1 MGGIRMT
8 IGEIVGRKIKEYR
21 KEHKITQL
29 DFAMDTY
36 MSVAY
41 VSKFERGLV
50 TNPTQA
56 TLVHIANC
64 LGMTVEQLIHDDFAD
79 DTAVREAKTDADS
92 ELFME
97 WLRVYRE
104 VPEWKKRQTRVI
116 MHALL
121 YKEKEDTAP

>member
-1 MGGIRMT
+1 
-8 IGEIVGRKIKEYR
+8 
-21 KEHKITQL
+21 
-29 DFAMDTY
+29 MDTY

>member
-1 MGGIRMT
+1 M
-8 IGEIVGRKIKEYR
+8 
-21 KEHKITQL
+21 
-29 DFAMDTY
+29 
-36 MSVAY
+36 
-41 VSKFERGLV
+41 
-50 TNPTQA
+50 
-56 TLVHIANC
+56 
-64 LGMTVEQLIHDDFAD
+64 
-79 DTAVREAKTDADS
+79 REAKTDADS